1 MGRIPIR
8 LQPRASNSG
17 FTGERDPGDGSEPAV
32 VARVTAPP
40 VDGKANAAL
49 IKLVAKQLGVAKSAV
64 RIVQGETGRDKLLEI
79 EDLSTA
85 EIRKRLVPVSGS

>member
-8 LQPRASNSG
+8 LQPRASSNAV
-17 FTGERDPGDGSEPAV
+17 TGERDPGDGTEPAL

-49 IKLVAKQLGVAKSAV
+49 IKLLAKRLGVAKSKIA
-64 RIVQGETGRDKLLEI
+64 IVQGETGRDKILEI
-79 EDLSTA
+79 EGLSPA
-85 EIRKRLVPVSGS
+85 EIRQRLLPVSGS